1 MALRSPPT
9 AVFCG
14 NDMIALG
21 AMQMAAEL
29 GLRVPEDLSVIGID
43 DYVLSG
49 VLGLTTVRQDVAGLG
64 HAAAELLLRALL
76 AGDES
81 TDEVLMP
88 TELVVRES
96 TGPAPVPA
104 RA

>member
-29 GLRVPEDLSVIGID
+29 GLRVPEDLSIIGYD
-43 DYVLSG
+43 DQVM
-49 VLGLTTVRQDVAGLG
+49 
-64 HAAAELLLRALL
+64 AAY
-76 AGDES
+76 
-81 TDEVLMP
+81 T
-88 TELVVRES
+88 
-96 TGPAPVPA
+96 AP
-104 RA
+104 R